1 MKDMRKKRTLRNL
14 SALMLIL
21 IVVSGAAGCGP
32 NNAEDTVEPGVFRG
46 DRAYRDLEAQLDFGP
61 RHPGSEGHKQI
72 RTWLADQLDQ
82 AGWDVEVQ
90 EGELQGQPIYNLIA
104 TRENAEEYL
113 LLGAHYDTREF
124 ADQDPDPE
132 LRDEPVPGAN
142 DGASGVAVLLELARV
157 LPPGQDPA
165 VRLVFFD
172 AEDNGRIQGQDWIL
186 GSSYYAGTMDEHP
199 EAVVILDMIGDR
211 ELNIFQER
219 TSTDWLREQ
228 IWQSAADLG
237 YDRFFLAR
245 EKYSI
250 LDDHT
255 PFLEAGVPAVDV
267 IDFDYPA
274 WHTTGDTLDKVSQ
287 ESLQIVGETILR
299 WLETYRVPD

>member
-1 MKDMRKKRTLRNL
+1 MKDMRKKRTLQNL
-14 SALMLIL
+14 LALMLIL
-21 IVVSGAAGCGP
+21 IVGSGAAGCGP
-32 NNAEDTVEPGVFRG
+32 NNTEDPVEPGVFRG
-46 DRAYRDLEAQLDFGP
+46 DRAFGDLEAQLDFGP
-61 RHPGSEGHKQI
+61 RHPGSVGHKQI
-72 RTWLADQLDQ
+72 RKWLADELDR

-104 TRENAEEYL
+104 TREDAEAHL

-124 ADQDPDPE
+124 ADQDPDSE

-142 DGASGVAVLLELARV
+142 DSASGVAVLLELARV

-186 GSSYYAGTMDEHP
+186 GSRYYAGTMDEHP
-199 EAVVILDMIGDR
+199 EAVVILDMIGDQ

-219 TSTDWLREQ
+219 TSTGWLREQ

-237 YDRFFLAR
+237 YDRYFLDS

-299 WLETYRVPD
+299 WLETYHSPD

>member
-1 MKDMRKKRTLRNL
+1 MKHMRKKRTLRNL

-21 IVVSGAAGCGP
+21 ILVSGAAGCGP
-32 NNAEDTVEPGVFRG
+32 NNAEDPVEPGVFRG
-46 DRAYRDLEAQLDFGP
+46 DRAYKDLEAQLDFGP